1 MREVAFM
8 MLFQLEFRQDVSI
21 DDTLLQYYTMDADSS
36 DDEEEIPEVKLSQKD
51 REYIDAVIKG
61 VGEKKSE
68 LDSVITEYAKGWSLE
83 RIIKVDLSVL
93 RYCIYEMKYMA
104 DRTPLA
110 VSINEAV
117 EISKKYGT
125 EKSKSFVNGVLSSF
139 YKALTGEK

>member
-1 MREVAFM
+1 

-36 DDEEEIPEVKLSQKD
+36 DDEEESPEVKLSQKD